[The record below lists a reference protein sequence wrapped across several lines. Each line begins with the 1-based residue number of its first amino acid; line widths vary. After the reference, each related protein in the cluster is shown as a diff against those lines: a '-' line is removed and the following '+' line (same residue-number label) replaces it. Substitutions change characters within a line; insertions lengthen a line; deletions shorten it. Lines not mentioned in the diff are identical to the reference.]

1 MTADEVRAA
10 VGECPPDCPEDSIKT
25 MAMSKQGTIR
35 ISTNLEL
42 AFNADHTEVS
52 INRTDNTSC
61 FIDIEVRDG
70 KLELVYCDN
79 DQRDTQ

>member
-1 MTADEVRAA
+1 
-10 VGECPPDCPEDSIKT
+10 
-25 MAMSKQGTIR
+25 MSRQDTIR

-42 AFNADHTEVS
+42 AFNADRTEVS

-61 FIDIEVRDG
+61 FIDIRVGESG

-79 DQRDTQ
+79 DQRDTHND

>member
-1 MTADEVRAA
+1 
-10 VGECPPDCPEDSIKT
+10 
-25 MAMSKQGTIR
+25 MSKQDTIR
-35 ISTNLEL
+35 ISNNLEL
-42 AFNADHTEVS
+42 AFNADRTEVS

-61 FIDIEVRDG
+61 FIDIVVNEAG

>member
-1 MTADEVRAA
+1 MD
-10 VGECPPDCPEDSIKT
+10 
-25 MAMSKQGTIR
+25 TIR

>member
-1 MTADEVRAA
+1 
-10 VGECPPDCPEDSIKT
+10 
-25 MAMSKQGTIR
+25 MSKQDTIR

-42 AFNADHTEVS
+42 AFNADRTEVS

-61 FIDIEVRDG
+61 FIDIVVRDG